1 MRRESRTKLSPDEPG
16 RSVRFAST
24 CEVDTVSTRSRLCL
38 AVASLLISA
47 SQLASAQTWPTRP
60 VTLVVPFSA
69 GGSTDILA
77 RRVANDLSEQLGQ
90 QFVVENRGGANG
102 NTGAGLVANAAPDGY
117 TILFA
122 TPGPVATNKFLYTNL
137 SFDPDRA
144 FVPIVLIGESPL
156 VIVATPRLPV
166 KTLPELMA
174 RASSNPGKVNV
185 GTPGVGSQAHLT
197 MLLLEKLSGTTM
209 TYVPYRGGSNVS
221 SDLLGGQ
228 IEVGVNYLPSFIG
241 AISNGSLR
249 GLAVTS
255 TKRSQELPDVPTV
268 QESGFPG
275 FESTAWYA
283 LMAPAGTPAA
293 VIENLNRAV
302 NAYIAS
308 ASGKKQLHELSMQ
321 GTGGTPDDLRS
332 HIASEIKTWE
342 PVIKA
347 ANIQM

>member
-1 MRRESRTKLSPDEPG
+1 MSKRT
-16 RSVRFAST
+16 
-24 CEVDTVSTRSRLCL
+24 RLYL
-38 AVASLLISA
+38 AIAGCVLWAG
-47 SQLASAQTWPTRP
+47 QVPSAQAWPTRP

-77 RRVANDLSEQLGQ
+77 RRVASDLSEKLGQ
-90 QFVVENRGGANG
+90 QFIVENRGGANG
-102 NTGAGLVANAAPDGY
+102 NVGAGFVANAAPDGY

-122 TPGPVATNKFLYTNL
+122 TPGPVATNKFLYKSL
-137 SFDPDRA
+137 SYDPDRA
-144 FVPIVLIGESPL
+144 FVPIVLIAESPL

-166 KTLPELMA
+166 KTLQELLA
-174 RASSNPGKVNV
+174 RAKSSPGKINV

-197 MLLLEKLSGTTM
+197 MLLLQKLSGTSM
-209 TYVPYRGGSNVS
+209 AYVPYRGGANVS

-228 IEVGVNYLPSFIG
+228 IDVGINYLPSFIA

-255 TKRSQELPDVPTV
+255 TRRSRQLADVPTV
-268 QESGFPG
+268 QESGFPN

-283 LMAPAGTPAA
+283 LMAPVGTPAE
-293 VIENLNRAV
+293 VVQKLNRSV
-302 NAYIAS
+302 NEYIARAPS
-308 ASGKKQLHELSMQ
+308 KKQLEELSMQ

-332 HIASEIKTWE
+332 HIANEIKTWE

-347 ANIQM
+347 ADIQM